1 MLLYFHIYIYNIKHD
16 TILLC
21 FIQPIRRIRCM
32 LILAGCAAKESELV
46 SNGHPLVIKRGNGK
60 FTTKCDD
67 FPKKNPS
74 RSRVVHVVRGYPD
87 PFTSKIPLRVDNI
100 EITSISSGVGLL
112 IYSCDLPY
120 ITGVLH

>member
-46 SNGHPLVIKRGNGK
+46 SNGFLPSTRKREKN
-60 FTTKCDD
+60 
-67 FPKKNPS
+67 PKKNNP
-74 RSRVVHVVRGYPD
+74 
-87 PFTSKIPLRVDNI
+87 PFFGGGKTWGKKNTFKH
-100 EITSISSGVGLL
+100 ITKKTTL
-112 IYSCDLPY
+112 
-120 ITGVLH
+120 